1 MTKVITYGTFDLL
14 HYGHQ
19 NLLQR
24 AKALGDYLIVG
35 VTSESYDRYR
45 GKLNVQ
51 QSLMERIENIRALGL
66 ADEIVV
72 EEYEGQKIDDI
83 IRLHVDI
90 FTIGSDWVGR
100 FDYLNE
106 YCKVV
111 YLERTKGISS
121 TELRDRQHPLIRLGV
136 VGSGRIANRFIP
148 ESKFVSGVTVEGVYN
163 PHTDSAR
170 RFAET
175 HELAF
180 YSDDY
185 ERFLSRVNAV
195 YIASP
200 HDTHYAYTEQALKA
214 GKHVLCEKP
223 MVFRM
228 DEARRLFELA
238 RKQKV
243 ILMEAIKTAYC
254 PGFQRLVSCA
264 KSGKIGQIVSVDAA
278 FTKLVPP
285 HTREVQD
292 DEAGGSVTE
301 LATYPLLAIFK
312 LLGFQYEQVQ
322 FYSYLGKKRVDLFT
336 QIHMQYPDAVATAK
350 VGLGVKSEGSLVISG
365 TRGYIYVPAPWWKT
379 EYFELRFEDP
389 NEAEKNFYKFSG
401 DGLRYELMEFLVRI
415 ADGQMDESACA
426 LSAWISG
433 VMERYRSDGIVR
445 LGR

>member
-14 HYGHQ
+14 HYGHR
-19 NLLQR
+19 NLLKR

-35 VTSESYDRYR
+35 VTSETYDRYR
-45 GKLNVQ
+45 GKMNVQ
-51 QSLMERIENIRALGL
+51 QSLMERIENVRALGL

-83 IRLHVDI
+83 LRLGVDI

-100 FDYLNE
+100 FDYLKE
-106 YCKVV
+106 YCQVV

-148 ESKFVSGVTVEGVYN
+148 ESKFVSGVTVEGVFN
-163 PHTDSAR
+163 PHPDSAQN
-170 RFAET
+170 FAKK

-180 YSDDY
+180 YTSNYDD
-185 ERFLSRVNAV
+185 FLQRVNAV
-195 YIASP
+195 YVASP
-200 HDTHYAYTEQALKA
+200 HETHYEYVERALLA

-223 MVFRM
+223 MVFTAK
-228 DEARRLFELA
+228 EAEKLFTLA
-238 RKQKV
+238 KEQGV

-254 PGFQRLVSCA
+254 PGFRRLASCA
-264 KSGKIGQIVSVDAA
+264 KSGKIGRIVSVDAT

-285 HTREVQD
+285 HMRELQD
-292 DEAGGSVTE
+292 SGTGGSMTE

-312 LLGFQYEQVQ
+312 LLGFQYKNIQ
-322 FYSYLGKKRVDLFT
+322 FCSLFGQKNGVDLFT
-336 QIHMQYPDAVATAK
+336 QIHLRYSDAIAAAK

-379 EYFELRFEDP
+379 EYFELRYENP
-389 NEAEKNFYKFSG
+389 NEVEKNFYKFSG
-401 DGLRYELMEFLVRI
+401 DGLRYELTDFLTHI
-415 ADGQMDESACA
+415 ASGQMDENACS
-426 LSAWISG
+426 LSIQIAEI
-433 VMERYRSDGIVR
+433 MEKYRSADIIR
-445 LGR
+445 LE